1 MIHVTSIVLKSWFR
15 QGVIAI
21 ALKDD
26 SQSLG
31 REAMRRNVRHHLKT
45 EPIRVRG
52 PLHELQRSAIVA
64 LLSPDWPPE
73 RRPAP
78 AFVKC
83 IRRNEKY
90 LPEFLRVLASVSQ
103 RINR

>member
-15 QGVIAI
+15 RGVIAI

-26 SQSLG
+26 SQSFG
-31 REAMRRNVRHHLKT
+31 REVMRRNVRHHLKT

-52 PLHELQRSAIVA
+52 PLHELQRAQLSLCLA
-64 LLSPDWPPE
+64 LDWPPE
-73 RRPAP
+73 RRPAA

-83 IRRNEKY
+83 IRRNEKH

>member
-1 MIHVTSIVLKSWFR
+1 MIRVTSIVLKSWFR

-31 REAMRRNVRHHLKT
+31 REVMRRNVRYHLKT

-52 PLHELQRSAIVA
+52 PLYELQRAQIVA
-64 LLSPDWPPE
+64 LLSP
-73 RRPAP
+73 RL
-78 AFVKC
+78 AF
-83 IRRNEKY
+83 R
-90 LPEFLRVLASVSQ
+90 AQTGGSVRQ
-103 RINR
+103 VHLQE